1 MALERKGVP
10 TVTMVHD
17 RFVPAARAQARVLN
31 LPDLRIASVP
41 QPMPW
46 ETADD
51 ERKKA
56 DNVLGTLVNMLTEP
70 VPQTAKS

>member
-1 MALERKGVP
+1 MEWKGIP

-31 LPDLRIASVP
+31 LPNLQIASVP

-56 DNVLGTLVNMLTEP
+56 DNVLATLIAMLTEAQ
-70 VPQTAKS
+70 PQTAKG